1 MLPEH
6 FFWIAEP
13 LSTRW
18 LDVHE
23 IIFVA
28 GRLARLLAPA
38 LWYFA
43 LNDDPSSQQ
52 VGSAGCR
59 SRAR

>member
-6 FFWIAEP
+6 FFWVAEP

-18 LDVHE
+18 LYVHE
-23 IIFVA
+23 AIFVA

-43 LNDDPSSQQ
+43 L
-52 VGSAGCR
+52 A
-59 SRAR
+59 AH